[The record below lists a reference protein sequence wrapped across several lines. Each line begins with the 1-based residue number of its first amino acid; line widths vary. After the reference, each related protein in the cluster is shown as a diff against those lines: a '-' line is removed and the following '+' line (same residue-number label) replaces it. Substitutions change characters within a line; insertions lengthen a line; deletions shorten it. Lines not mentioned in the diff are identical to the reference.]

1 LLFSSTERFFKAG
14 LVKHLIFSSQDLV
27 EEEEEEEE
35 EEVEEEDQEEMVA
48 ETGLPL
54 HVPVGEEGLA
64 ALPVQ
69 LLQVVLTTGAAG
81 KEPGEGTSSAAV
93 GQPLHL
99 TVIIWQ
105 PSPVLSMTIV
115 EVQFVM
121 PATVHN

>member
-1 LLFSSTERFFKAG
+1 MEEEEA
-14 LVKHLIFSSQDLV
+14 
-27 EEEEEEEE
+27 EEEEEL
-35 EEVEEEDQEEMVA
+35 EEEDQEEIVA

-54 HVPVGEEGLA
+54 HVPVGQEGLA

-81 KEPGEGTSSAAV
+81 KEPEERTSFAAV

-99 TVIIWQ
+99 TATKQ
-105 PSPVLSMTIV
+105 PSHALSMTMV